1 MSTLDASAPLLVSVE
16 GPVARVRL
24 NRPEKRNAFDEQLAA
39 ALIQAFEELAARPE
53 VRVAVLSG
61 EGPTFCAGGDLDWM
75 RRAAQR
81 SRAENLADAAQFQRT
96 FETIDRAPFA
106 VVARV
111 HGAALGGGAGL
122 VAACDVALAAE
133 GTQFGFTEVRLGLV
147 PGVISPYVLRRIGPG
162 AARRWFVTG
171 ERFDDGEALR
181 MGLVHGVAPEP
192 QLDIE
197 VRRSVDA
204 ILASSPAAVGG
215 AKAVLRALLAAGGDR
230 EAQQRIAREA
240 IAEAR
245 SSPDGREGTSAF
257 LEKRKP
263 RWAP

>member
-1 MSTLDASAPLLVSVE
+1 MSAVDADLPVLVHVE

-24 NRPEKRNAFDEQLAA
+24 NRPAKRNAFDE
-39 ALIQAFEELAARPE
+39 ALVDGLVKAFEGLAARSD

-61 EGPTFCAGGDLDWM
+61 EGQTFCAGGDLEWM
-75 RRAAQR
+75 RRASLR
-81 SRAENLADAAQFQRT
+81 SKAENLEDAAQFQRA
-96 FETIDRAPFA
+96 FETLDTAPFA

-111 HGAALGGGAGL
+111 QGAALGGGAGL

-133 GTQFGFTEVRLGLV
+133 GTQFGFTEVRVGLV
-147 PGVISPYVLRRIGPG
+147 PGVIAPYVLRRIGPG
-162 AARRWFVTG
+162 EARRWFVTG

-181 MGLVHGVAPEP
+181 MGLIHGVAPEA
-192 QLDIE
+192 QLDVAVKRI
-197 VRRSVDA
+197 VDA
-204 ILASSPAAVGG
+204 VLASSPAGV
-215 AKAVLRALLAAGGDR
+215 AKAKSVLRALLEAGGER
-230 EAQQRIAREA
+230 EAQQKIAREA

-245 SSPDGREGTSAF
+245 ATPDGREGTSAF